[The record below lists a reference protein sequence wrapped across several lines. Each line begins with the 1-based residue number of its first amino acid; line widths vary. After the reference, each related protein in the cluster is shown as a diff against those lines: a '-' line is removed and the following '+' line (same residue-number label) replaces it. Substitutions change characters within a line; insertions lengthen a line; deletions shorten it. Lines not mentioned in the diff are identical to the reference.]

1 MLVSRVL
8 YRTLRPALYAL
19 PPEQAHHLAFGAL
32 RRAAKVPGGCSL
44 LRTALS
50 PAAAPEL
57 EVEAFGHRFA
67 HPLGLAAGFDKDAV
81 GHEALLSSGFAF
93 VEVGT
98 LTAHPQAGNPKPRL
112 FRLEDDAALINRMGF
127 NNGGSAAA
135 AARLARTPRKSP
147 GVLGINIGKSKI
159 TPEAEAAADYA
170 LSATR
175 LAPFADYMVVNVS
188 SPNTPGLRDLQS
200 VEKLEPIL
208 LAVREAADKAA
219 NRSMPLLVKIAP
231 DLADED
237 VDAVGQLATHLKLAG
252 IIATNT
258 TISRAGLRTSDTLL
272 KEIGGGGLSGAPLKR
287 RSLDVLRRLR
297 HGLGPEVVI
306 VSVGGLSD
314 PHDAFERLEA
324 GASLLQ
330 LYTSYIY
337 GGPLLPKRLV
347 EGLLA
352 RLRR

>member
-19 PPEQAHHLAFGAL
+19 PPEKAHHLAFGAL
-32 RRAAKVPGGCSL
+32 RRAAKAPGGLSI
-44 LRTALS
+44 LRATLS
-50 PAAAPEL
+50 PAAAPQL
-57 EVEAFGHRFA
+57 EVEALGHRFA

-81 GHEALLSSGFAF
+81 GHEALLSSGFSF

-98 LTAHPQAGNPKPRL
+98 LTAHAQAGNPKPRL

-159 TPEAEAAADYA
+159 TPESEAAADYA

-208 LAVREAADKAA
+208 RAVREAADNAA
-219 NRSMPLLVKIAP
+219 KRSMPLLVKIAP

-237 VDAVGQLATHLKLAG
+237 VDAVGQLATHLNLAG
-252 IIATNT
+252 VIATNT
-258 TISRAGLRTSDTLL
+258 TISRSGLRTSDARL
-272 KEIGGGGLSGAPLKR
+272 KEIGGGGLSGAPLKE
-287 RSLDVLRRLR
+287 RSLEVLRRLR
-297 HGLGPEVVI
+297 RGLDPKVVI
-306 VSVGGLSD
+306 ISVGGLSEAQ
-314 PHDAFERLEA
+314 DAFERLTA
-324 GASLLQ
+324 GATLLQ

-347 EGLLA
+347 EGLSE
-352 RLRR
+352 RLRP

>member
-1 MLVSRVL
+1 M
-8 YRTLRPALYAL
+8 
-19 PPEQAHHLAFGAL
+19 
-32 RRAAKVPGGCSL
+32 
-44 LRTALS
+44 LS
-50 PAAAPEL
+50 PATAPEL

-67 HPLGLAAGFDKDAV
+67 HPLGLAAGFDKDAL

-98 LTAHPQAGNPKPRL
+98 VTAHAQSGNPAPRL
-112 FRLEDDAALINRMGF
+112 FRLTDDEALINRMGF
-127 NNGGSAAA
+127 NNRGSAAA
-135 AARLARTPRKSP
+135 AMRLANNPRKSP
-147 GVLGINIGKSKI
+147 GVLGINIGKSKV

-208 LAVREAADKAA
+208 LAVRSAADKAA
-219 NRSMPLLVKIAP
+219 KRSMPLLVKIAP
-231 DLADED
+231 DLANED
-237 VDAVGQLATHLKLAG
+237 VDAVGQLATHLKLSG

-258 TISRAGLRTSDTLL
+258 TISRDGLRTSDARLQ
-272 KEIGGGGLSGAPLKR
+272 EIGGGGLSGAPLR
-287 RSLDVLRRLR
+287 ERSLEVLRRLR
-297 HGLGPEVVI
+297 QGLPPEVVI

-314 PHDAFERLEA
+314 AEDAFQRLEA

-347 EGLLA
+347 EGLLK
-352 RLRR
+352 RVRQ